1 MTTEL
6 SGAIEKRTAA
16 RGLGPGPL
24 VLLAAAMLIS
34 ACGLAYELVAGALA
48 SYLIGDTLTRFSTVI
63 GAYLFAMGVGAW
75 LARFVRGDA
84 LARFIEIEI
93 AAGVVGGFSAMLL
106 FAAFAANVPFQP
118 LLYILVLAV
127 GVLIGIEIPLLLRL
141 LRSEFEF
148 EDLVS
153 RVLSLDYIGALLAS
167 LIFPLWLVPQ
177 LGLVRTG
184 LAFGLLNIAVALATL
199 WIFRDRLRAPG
210 LWLAAG
216 FSFAALAAGLA
227 GAERFARNAEERLYR
242 GEVVFAE
249 QTPYQRIALLQ
260 RGSTVRLY
268 LNGRLQFSSRDEH
281 RYHEALVHPALAALA
296 RPRRVLVL
304 GGGDGLA
311 LREVL
316 RYALVESV
324 TLVDIDAQ
332 VTTLFRDNARLALL
346 NGGALADRRVTIV
359 NADAWRWLESRP
371 ASGPG
376 AERFDAVFMDLP
388 DPSSYALGRLYSAPF
403 FRLISRHLA
412 PQGLIATQATSPVAV
427 REAFWCI
434 VATLEAAGL
443 RATPYHAHV
452 PSFGDWG
459 FVIASREEMK
469 ENYRPPE
476 RLPEGLAFLTPEV
489 LRTLFVFSPD
499 VGPLPVE
506 PNRLDTQQ
514 LVSYYD
520 RGWRR
525 GRE

>member
-1 MTTEL
+1 MAREL
-6 SGAIEKRTAA
+6 SGTLEKRTTV
-16 RGLGPGPL
+16 RRLGPGPL

-34 ACGLAYELVAGALA
+34 ACGLVYELVAGALA

-84 LARFIEIEI
+84 LARFVEIEI

-118 LLYILVLAV
+118 LLYALVLAV
-127 GVLIGIEIPLLLRL
+127 GILIGIEIPLLLRL
-141 LRSEFEF
+141 LRADFEF

-216 FSFAALAAGLA
+216 FSLAALAVGFA

-249 QTPYQRIALLQ
+249 QTPYQRVALLQ
-260 RGSTVRLY
+260 RGATVRLY
-268 LNGRLQFSSRDEH
+268 LNGRLQFSSRDER
-281 RYHEALVHPALAALA
+281 RYHEALVHPALSAIA

-316 RYALVESV
+316 RYPSVESV
-324 TLVDIDAQ
+324 TLVDIDAR
-332 VTTLFRDNARLALL
+332 VTGLFKENATLARL
-346 NGGALADRRVTIV
+346 NGGSLSDPRVAV
-359 NADAWRWLESRP
+359 ANADAWRWLESRRRGEP
-371 ASGPG
+371 L
-376 AERFDAVFMDLP
+376 FDAAIMDLP
-388 DPSSYALGRLYSAPF
+388 DPSNYALGRLYSAPF
-403 FRLISRHLA
+403 FRLIERNLA
-412 PQGLIATQATSPVAV
+412 PQGLIALQATSPVAV

-443 RATPYHAHV
+443 HATPYHATV

-459 FVIASREEMK
+459 FVVASREGVK
-469 ENYRPPE
+469 KSYTPPA
-476 RLPEGLAFLTPEV
+476 RLPEGLAFLTPQV

-499 VGPLPVE
+499 VGPTAVE

-525 GRE
+525 GGE

>member
-1 MTTEL
+1 M
-6 SGAIEKRTAA
+6 SAAATAA
-16 RGLGPGPL
+16 NETHARPEQL
-24 VLLAAAMLIS
+24 VLLAAALLIS
-34 ACGLAYELVAGALA
+34 ACGLVYELVAGALA

-63 GAYLFAMGVGAW
+63 GGYLFAMGGGAW
-75 LARFVRGDA
+75 LARFLRGDA

-106 FAAFAANVPFQP
+106 FAAFAANVLFQP
-118 LLYILVLAV
+118 LLYVLVLAV
-127 GVLIGIEIPLLLRL
+127 GLLVGMEIPLLLRL
-141 LRSEFEF
+141 LRADFGF

-167 LIFPLWLVPQ
+167 LIFPLWMVPQ

-184 LAFGLLNIAVALATL
+184 LAFGLLNIVVAFATL
-199 WIFRDRLRAPG
+199 WIFRRRLRAPE

-216 FSFAALAAGLA
+216 FSFAALVAGFAL
-227 GAERFARNAEERLYR
+227 AERFARSAEERLYR

-260 RGSTVRLY
+260 SGSTLRLY
-268 LNGRLQFSSRDEH
+268 LNGRLQFSSRDEY
-281 RYHEALVHPALAALA
+281 RYHESLVHPALAAMPQ
-296 RPRRVLVL
+296 PRRILIL
-304 GGGDGLA
+304 GGGDGLT

-316 RYALVESV
+316 RHASIESV

-332 VTTLFRDNARLALL
+332 VTALFRDHTRLSALNA
-346 NGGALADRRVTIV
+346 GSLADRRVTIV
-359 NADAWRWLESRP
+359 NDDAWRWLEAR
-371 ASGPG
+371 AAAG
-376 AERFDAVFMDLP
+376 AGSAPFDAVFMDLP
-388 DPSSYALGRLYSAPF
+388 DPSNYALGRLYSAPF
-403 FRLISRHLA
+403 FRLLARQLA
-412 PQGLIATQATSPVAV
+412 PQGLIATQATSPVAA

-443 RATPYHAHV
+443 RTAPYHALV

-459 FVIASREEMK
+459 FVLASREGL
-469 ENYRPPE
+469 NDGYQPPS
-476 RLPEGLAFLTPEV
+476 RLPDGLSYLTAGILP
-489 LRTLFVFSPD
+489 TLFVFSPD
-499 VGPLPVE
+499 VGPLAVAA
-506 PNRLDTQQ
+506 NRLDTQA

>member
-1 MTTEL
+1 MPAGL
-6 SGAIEKRTAA
+6 SGAYDKRAAA
-16 RGLGPGPL
+16 RSPGPGAL
-24 VLLAAAMLIS
+24 VLLAAALLIS

-48 SYLIGDTLTRFSTVI
+48 AYLIGDTLTRFSTVI

-75 LARFVRGDA
+75 LARFVRGEA

-118 LLYILVLAV
+118 LLYALVLAV
-127 GVLIGIEIPLLLRL
+127 GVLVGIEIPLLLRL
-141 LRSEFEF
+141 LRADFEF
-148 EDLVS
+148 EELVS
-153 RVLSLDYIGALLAS
+153 RVLSLDYVGALLAS
-167 LIFPLWLVPQ
+167 LIFPLWMVPQ

-184 LAFGLLNIAVALATL
+184 LAFGLLNIAVAMATL
-199 WIFRDRLRAPG
+199 WVFRGRLRAPEAWG

-216 FSFAALAAGLA
+216 FSLIALGAGFA

-249 QTPYQRIALLQ
+249 QTAYQRIALLQ
-260 RGSTVRLY
+260 RGATLRLY

-281 RYHEALVHPALAALA
+281 RYHEALVHPALAALG

-311 LREVL
+311 LREIL
-316 RYALVESV
+316 RYPTVESV

-332 VTTLFRDNARLALL
+332 VTSLFRDNAELAKL
-346 NGGALADRRVTIV
+346 NGGSLSDRRVNIV
-359 NADAWRWLESRP
+359 NADAWRWLEARP
-371 ASGPG
+371 TSGPD
-376 AERFDAVFMDLP
+376 AQAFDAVFMDLP

-403 FRLISRHLA
+403 FRLVARHLA
-412 PQGLIATQATSPVAV
+412 PQGLLATQATSPVAV

-443 RATPYHAHV
+443 RTAPYHANV

-459 FVIASREEMK
+459 FVVASRDTYQM
-469 ENYRPPE
+469 PA
-476 RLPEGLAFLTPEV
+476 RLPENLLFLTPQV
-489 LRTLFVFSPD
+489 LQTLFVFSPD
-499 VGPLPVE
+499 IGPAAVE

-514 LVSYYD
+514 LVGYYD